1 MAALPPSVAREAVA
15 LATPPRSAAERE
27 WVTLLRRLVRR
38 RTALFGAIV
47 VLGVLLAAALAPL
60 VAPFDPLEQDIGQRL
75 KEPCR
80 QDAQGRVHPLGT
92 DHLGR
97 DILSRIVFGARIA
110 LVVGLAAVLIS
121 GVLGMLIGLLAG
133 YFGGRVDDFLMRLAD
148 IQLAFP
154 FILLAIA
161 VIGVLGPSLRNI
173 IIVIGVSSW
182 VVYARVVRGEV
193 LSIRE
198 REYVQAAIALGSQHW
213 RVLRHHVL
221 PNTFTPWLVVATLDM
236 ARVIVIESA
245 LSFLGLGVQPPT
257 PTWGG
262 MLADGRVYLSTAW
275 WLATFPGLAI
285 LITVLGINLLGDGLR
300 DTLDPRLKV

>member
-1 MAALPPSVAREAVA
+1 MTPPSVATEAVA
-15 LATPPRSAAERE
+15 LAPVRPWRERE
-27 WVTLLRRLVRR
+27 WVGLLRRLARR
-38 RTALFGAIV
+38 RTALFGLAVVAAVALTAI
-47 VLGVLLAAALAPL
+47 LAP
-60 VAPFDPLEQDIGQRL
+60 VVSPFDPLEQDIGQRL
-75 KEPCR
+75 REPGW
-80 QDAQGRVHPLGT
+80 QDAHGRVHPLGT

-97 DILSRIVFGARIA
+97 DILARIIYGSRVA
-110 LVVGLAAVLIS
+110 LLVGIAAVAIS
-121 GVLGMLIGLLAG
+121 GVLGLMIGLVAG
-133 YFGGRVDDFLMRLAD
+133 YFGGRVDDFFMRLAD

-161 VIGVLGPSLRNI
+161 IIGVLGPSLQNI

-198 REYVQAAIALGSQHW
+198 REFVQAAIALGG
-213 RVLRHHVL
+213 RNGRIVLRHVL
-221 PNTFTPWLVVATLDM
+221 PNAFTPWLVVATLDM

-285 LITVLGINLLGDGLR
+285 LVTVLGINLFGDGLR
-300 DTLDPRLKV
+300 DTLDPRLTL